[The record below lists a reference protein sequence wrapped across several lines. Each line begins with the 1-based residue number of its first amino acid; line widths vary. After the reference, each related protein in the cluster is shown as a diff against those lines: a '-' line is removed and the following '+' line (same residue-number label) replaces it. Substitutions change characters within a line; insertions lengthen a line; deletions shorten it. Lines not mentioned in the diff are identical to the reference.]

1 MNRQIGFT
9 LVELMV
15 TVAIAAIVL
24 TLGVPA
30 FQETINSSRLTST
43 ANEFVTA
50 LNLAR
55 SEAVKR
61 SVRVTVCKSADGA
74 TCAAGGG
81 YEQGWIVFVDPN
93 NNATVDAGEQVIRAY
108 GPLSGGLTLIGRVV
122 NNVDNVGNFVSYTSS
137 GSSKLATGAFQAG
150 TLDLC
155 RANYTTQSRQI
166 VIARGGRTQVRVM
179 RPADNACP

>member
-1 MNRQIGFT
+1 
-9 LVELMV
+9 
-15 TVAIAAIVL
+15 
-24 TLGVPA
+24 
-30 FQETINSSRLTST
+30 
-43 ANEFVTA
+43 VTA

-93 NNATVDAGEQVIRAY
+93 NNATVDAGEQLIRAY
-108 GPLSGGLTLIGRVV
+108 GALSGGLTLIGRVV

-137 GSSKLATGAFQAG
+137 GSSKLATGTFQAG

-155 RANYTTQSRQI
+155 RANYTTQSREI
-166 VIARGGRTQVRVM
+166 VIARGGRTQVRMM
-179 RPADNACP
+179 RPAGNLCP